1 MRYVSH
7 MFENGVGITDTEKGT
22 TDYVSMARLQELQ
35 AQGVEITTDIERV
48 HAVVNSRCDFTRART
63 KLEMLCGV
71 KISGIESDI
80 ASVVWNRQ
88 IATMSPVVDLSAYGI
103 VVMFPLQRSW
113 FRRGSETITLVF
125 DDSLVIH
132 PSALSNAELAIG
144 VGGVGVVFDISPVQN
159 DESAKLIVQLLYKR
173 LRSRLIYSDMK
184 RIVKDNERRGS
195 SLVSEC
201 EVIHNWS
208 GGSL

>member
-1 MRYVSH
+1 MSL
-7 MFENGVGITDTEKGT
+7 
-22 TDYVSMARLQELQ
+22 ARLQELQ
-35 AQGVEITTDIERV
+35 DQGVEITTDIERV
-48 HAVVNSRCDFTRART
+48 QAVVNSRCDFTRART

-88 IATMSPVVDLSAYGI
+88 TATMSPVVDLSAYGT

-113 FRRGSETITLVF
+113 FRRGSETITLVL
-125 DDSLVIH
+125 DDSLVIY

-144 VGGVGVVFDISPVQN
+144 IGGVGVVFDISPVQN
-159 DESAKLIVQLLYKR
+159 DETAKLIVQLLYKR

-195 SLVSEC
+195 GLVSEC